1 VAVVKRSEGGM
12 PVGGREREIE
22 REREANRKMSF
33 RARVTSLLYISKKLE
48 WAVG

>member
-22 REREANRKMSF
+22 RERGRLIER
-33 RARVTSLLYISKKLE
+33 
-48 WAVG
+48 